1 MNAWFFS
8 PPRSTIPQGWNR
20 IGYEGQRVTGRVK
33 RRRDKEKWRK
43 REREA
48 SDGSRG
54 MDDFFSFFPPL
65 FGVDR
70 ASPTSGDTTITR
82 MATPTTTSTTT
93 ATTTTMTTTSRVVFK
108 LIKKLPPPHETRRCI
123 KRRWARRFNPC
134 HLASG
139 HPRDEQ
145 GKKSYRESSLFCFL
159 FFFPFNLKKRERERV
174 ERGIGIRNLL
184 TLILVIRFWITCRSF
199 FAGLWFTCVIVKG
212 GEI

>member
-1 MNAWFFS
+1 M
-8 PPRSTIPQGWNR
+8 
-20 IGYEGQRVTGRVK
+20 E
-33 RRRDKEKWRK
+33 KE

-159 FFFPFNLKKRERERV
+159 FFFPFNLKKRERESG
-174 ERGIGIRNLL
+174 ERNRD
-184 TLILVIRFWITCRSF
+184 TQFAHVDTRYSILNNVSIF
-199 FAGLWFTCVIVKG
+199 FRGSLVYVCDS
-212 GEI
+212 